1 LSVLQE
7 NLIGDFYFKSRRFLF
22 TSMWYAEVAAI
33 AEWTNQTGGSPCQLM
48 ADCVGGPW
56 HANLLPV
63 ALAAERKTVILT
75 DSHEFATAR
84 LA

>member
-1 LSVLQE
+1 MGICVVIIRE
-7 NLIGDFYFKSRRFLF
+7 RVG
-22 TSMWYAEVAAI
+22 AEL
-33 AEWTNQTGGSPCQLM
+33 G
-48 ADCVGGPW
+48 

-63 ALAAERKTVILT
+63 ALAAEPGTVILT

>member
-1 LSVLQE
+1 MVFRGVVVGQSV
-7 NLIGDFYFKSRRFLF
+7 R
-22 TSMWYAEVAAI
+22 AEL
-33 AEWTNQTGGSPCQLM
+33 G
-48 ADCVGGPW
+48 

>member
-1 LSVLQE
+1 VLQE
-7 NLIGDFYFKSRRFLF
+7 SESAAFFRKVADFYLRASATWIEQDCEKVRTKRALPSVVVGQAVGA
-22 TSMWYAEVAAI
+22 TSGY
-33 AEWTNQTGGSPCQLM
+33 
-48 ADCVGGPW
+48 
-56 HANLLPV
+56 ANLLPV

>member
-1 LSVLQE
+1 MARIAKSPNQSERMSCL
-7 NLIGDFYFKSRRFLF
+7 NL
-22 TSMWYAEVAAI
+22 
-33 AEWTNQTGGSPCQLM
+33 TGGKAKL
-48 ADCVGGPW
+48 G

-75 DSHEFATAR
+75 NSHEFATAR

>member
-1 LSVLQE
+1 MGFRGVVVRRSV
-7 NLIGDFYFKSRRFLF
+7 G
-22 TSMWYAEVAAI
+22 AEL
-33 AEWTNQTGGSPCQLM
+33 G
-48 ADCVGGPW
+48 

>member
-1 LSVLQE
+1 MPEPKLVV
-7 NLIGDFYFKSRRFLF
+7 RRVVFHEVVR
-22 TSMWYAEVAAI
+22 AER
-33 AEWTNQTGGSPCQLM
+33 G
-48 ADCVGGPW
+48 

-63 ALAAERKTVILT
+63 ALAAQLRTVILT

>member
-1 LSVLQE
+1 MQETPNQIDVLQC
-7 NLIGDFYFKSRRFLF
+7 LY
-22 TSMWYAEVAAI
+22 
-33 AEWTNQTGGSPCQLM
+33 WTECWSQL
-48 ADCVGGPW
+48 G

-63 ALAAERKTVILT
+63 ALAAERRTVILT

>member
-1 LSVLQE
+1 
-7 NLIGDFYFKSRRFLF
+7 
-22 TSMWYAEVAAI
+22 
-33 AEWTNQTGGSPCQLM
+33 M
-48 ADCVGGPW
+48 AFRGVVIRQRVGAKLG

>member
-1 LSVLQE
+1 MGICVVVIRESV
-7 NLIGDFYFKSRRFLF
+7 GV
-22 TSMWYAEVAAI
+22 EV
-33 AEWTNQTGGSPCQLM
+33 G
-48 ADCVGGPW
+48 

>member
-1 LSVLQE
+1 MAWIWK
-7 NLIGDFYFKSRRFLF
+7 NP
-22 TSMWYAEVAAI
+22 
-33 AEWTNQTGGSPCQLM
+33 NQSELMSCLNITGGKAKL
-48 ADCVGGPW
+48 GR
-56 HANLLPV
+56 ANLLPV